1 MHASLK
7 EWQQNNKMQLQ
18 SPTIAWPT
26 VCLFLL
32 ATGIFITSSY
42 AALTGHL
49 SLIAAFFI
57 NACMQFALFT
67 VLHDASHRS
76 LSQVSWLNELLGSIS
91 VFILTPLAGIKV
103 FRFIHMQHHR
113 FTNEDVEHDPD
124 YWASKGHKWLR
135 PLRWMFLDIHYIH
148 WYLKHWNNRPRRE
161 RIELIACIVAAII
174 IFFAAYYFGYALWV
188 LLLWFVPGRVASS
201 ALVMAFDYL
210 PHYPHDTTA
219 KENAF
224 RATNLKPNASWLMTP
239 ILLGQNYHLIHHL
252 YPRIPFYRY
261 AWVWKSA
268 QQPLIDSGARL
279 MRWNGKEIRY
289 DTPNQPNSDTA
300 VNHLH

>member
-7 EWQQNNKMQLQ
+7 EWQKNNKMQLQ
-18 SPTIAWPT
+18 SPYIAWPT
-26 VCLFLL
+26 VLLFLV
-32 ATGIFITSSY
+32 ATSIFMASTY
-42 AALTGHL
+42 AAVCG
-49 SLIAAFFI
+49 SIALILAFFI
-57 NACMQFALFT
+57 NACIQFVLFT

-91 VFILTPLAGIKV
+91 VFLLTPLAGAKV

-113 FTNEDVEHDPD
+113 FTNEDVAHDPD
-124 YWASKGHKWLR
+124 YWASKGPKWML
-135 PLRWMFLDIHYIH
+135 PLRWMFLDIHYVL
-148 WYLKHWNNRPRRE
+148 WYLKHWNQRPRKE
-161 RIELIACIVAAII
+161 HVELVLTIGSAVLILTIAS
-174 IFFAAYYFGYALWV
+174 YFGYGFWA
-188 LLLWFVPGRVASS
+188 LLLWLASGRLASS

-219 KENAF
+219 KENEF

-252 YPRIPFYRY
+252 YPRLPFYRY
-261 AWVWKSA
+261 GWVWKSA

-279 MRWNGKEIRY
+279 MRWNGEEIPREE
-289 DTPNQPNSDTA
+289 PNRPNSDTP
-300 VNHLH
+300 VNQAH